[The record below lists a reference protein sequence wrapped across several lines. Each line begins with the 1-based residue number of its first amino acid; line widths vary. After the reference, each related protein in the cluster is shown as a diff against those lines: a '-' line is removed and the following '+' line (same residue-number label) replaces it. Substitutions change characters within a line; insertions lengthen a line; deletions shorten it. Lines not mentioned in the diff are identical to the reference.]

1 MPRRSCALGPTDARA
16 RTAISLLKSYSAYY
30 IGNYYTAAGLASPAE
45 ADDAD
50 EDEPMDGAQRKVGE
64 PDLILGAAF
73 GIDDVRSARE
83 EILALAGPNIA
94 EVRAGAGRG
103 AMRERALSACTGA
116 DARPSYRNETTYP
129 IASESVSGVKQNDR
143 QHPLLTSHRVRT
155 RKAEA

>member
-1 MPRRSCALGPTDARA
+1 VPCRSCALGPTDARPP
-16 RTAISLLKSYSAYY
+16 RIAISLLKSYSAYY
-30 IGNYYTAAGLASPAE
+30 IKNYYTAAGLAPPAE

-103 AMRERALSACTGA
+103 ATQAGA
-116 DARPSYRNETTYP
+116 DLCDLLQS
-129 IASESVSGVKQNDR
+129 
-143 QHPLLTSHRVRT
+143 QHVWLLWKSLEVDLTRVCFRSRT
-155 RKAEA
+155 MGHC